1 MLARRPLPKTS
12 HRRAAYAVSLLR
24 QCITPFTREKKLWWC
39 DKAEQLCRAGCRG
52 CSSKQRGLWVGARF
66 DWLVAGLLTCLDWRL
81 HTLLTT
87 QDYVIDVDGSL
98 SVLMEVY

>member
-1 MLARRPLPKTS
+1 
-12 HRRAAYAVSLLR
+12 
-24 QCITPFTREKKLWWC
+24 
-39 DKAEQLCRAGCRG
+39 
-52 CSSKQRGLWVGARF
+52 
-66 DWLVAGLLTCLDWRL
+66 VAGLLTCLDWRL